1 MIYLKKKNSIVC
13 MDYLSAAQCVPFNV
27 FLCHISNYFPEWYC
41 VYGMSVCLIF
51 YAAAKSFLYGF
62 FLERA
67 KMAQTTTRLLPEF
80 ATKYI
85 LPIYIAGYFTI
96 YAILCPLSFRG
107 LLLNPVQNNLVPT
120 ACLFDEYKPW
130 IFLFSANVD
139 VFNSIFFLFVFIY
152 PLYHDIKKK

>member
-85 LPIYIAGYFTI
+85 LPIYISLDILQSTPYFAH
-96 YAILCPLSFRG
+96 YH
-107 LLLNPVQNNLVPT
+107 
-120 ACLFDEYKPW
+120 
-130 IFLFSANVD
+130 
-139 VFNSIFFLFVFIY
+139 FVVY
-152 PLYHDIKKK
+152 S